1 MPKRAPSLGACSGHS
16 DTLLANDGPRTEWSR
31 AGTLLFRHGADE
43 SITLSR
49 NAISSRLNSSGR
61 GKLDWF
67 AVRRVAVRIGPGFLA
82 LDERGPI
89 EQSLRL
95 HEALERGQPMIVIM
109 RSSVR
114 LTALRGRLDSLASA
128 AAHSFHV
135 K

>member
-1 MPKRAPSLGACSGHS
+1 M
-16 DTLLANDGPRTEWSR
+16 
-31 AGTLLFRHGADE
+31 
-43 SITLSR
+43 TLSR

-61 GKLDWF
+61 GKLDRF

-82 LDERGPI
+82 LDERGTI

-114 LTALRGRLDSLASA
+114 LTALRGRLEFAGKRCRPGAGTRSRC
-128 AAHSFHV
+128 V
-135 K
+135 P